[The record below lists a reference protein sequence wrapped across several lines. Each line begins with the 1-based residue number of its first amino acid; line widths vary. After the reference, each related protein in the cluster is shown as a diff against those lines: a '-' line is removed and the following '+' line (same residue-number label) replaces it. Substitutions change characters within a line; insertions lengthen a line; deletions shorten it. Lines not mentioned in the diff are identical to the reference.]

1 MKKILAIAAIVLA
14 AVSCQKGKAV
24 KEIEDDG
31 TPVPIQFGT
40 NLAVSSST
48 KAVGIGPLDAW
59 NKEKLYIYG
68 LRRTNK
74 AGEPLA
80 HDLVNRQI
88 DRVEAVAPVT
98 ADGQPATGKIDVFN
112 RAAAADEPF
121 YYDASTRYDFFAY
134 YVDGAVLD
142 PNPTEADKTPA
153 AAVKESTI
161 TYTVTIDGTQD
172 IMLGRAF
179 PEKDIA
185 SAVIPAGKTAPS
197 AFQTYSAVAARRKVH
212 PDIVFFHKLSRLT
225 FSAKTGFEDDDD
237 RANKITITGLKV
249 VSKNQAEMDVVA
261 ADTTKKETKD
271 FRPAAG
277 TETDL
282 ILNVHDAY
290 NKLVPLTKSNGII
303 PTASPKELGDILVM
317 PGENSYAVTLYLH
330 QEGYTMQDEFPIELT
345 IPFADGAVSQPGYQ
359 YDVELIIW
367 GLESIQVK
375 VTMNPWK
382 KGNEGNPF
390 ILDPDSD
397 EEKS

>member
-1 MKKILAIAAIVLA
+1 MK
-14 AVSCQKGKAV
+14 
-24 KEIEDDG
+24 
-31 TPVPIQFGT
+31 
-40 NLAVSSST
+40 
-48 KAVGIGPLDAW
+48 
-59 NKEKLYIYG
+59 
-68 LRRTNK
+68 
-74 AGEPLA
+74 
-80 HDLVNRQI
+80 
-88 DRVEAVAPVT
+88 
-98 ADGQPATGKIDVFN
+98 
-112 RAAAADEPF
+112 
-121 YYDASTRYDFFAY
+121 
-134 YVDGAVLD
+134 
-142 PNPTEADKTPA
+142 
-153 AAVKESTI
+153 
-161 TYTVTIDGTQD
+161 
-172 IMLGRAF
+172 
-179 PEKDIA
+179 
-185 SAVIPAGKTAPS
+185 
-197 AFQTYSAVAARRKVH
+197 
-212 PDIVFFHKLSRLT
+212 SRLT
-225 FSAKTGFEDDDD
+225 FSAKTGFEDNDD

-282 ILNVHDAY
+282 ILNVHAS